1 MKKKL
6 EILQIYLTDKS
17 LLKYSLSFWNII
29 LKEGNYFSFDKSNEQ
44 FLNNDNSPLESK
56 ISESLNNNEL
66 LKEILLYYFEMYHEN
81 YFFEKIAKKNFS
93 SYKDKYSEL
102 LGKVSLEHLS
112 NAFEFYEDKYRD
124 NITILKL
131 LNIIGYIEAY
141 FKHFATV
148 IYKCENKP
156 EFFDF
161 NSIDE
166 KLHLSTIS
174 DNYMKNVKIYIAE
187 LIFIECRKDDDELY
201 NFIKNK
207 DIKYLQFIDEKF
219 SEQINELKN
228 KTCQNYFRIIYEIPS
243 FKLIKEKLNEKNKVL
258 IWLLDNKE
266 KIYKLNKLN
275 SINSIVNK
283 MMEHLK
289 YRQTKS
295 YIKKTKLGEEKAI
308 LHYDEG
314 KMKKYIDSYN
324 SILEILDKKDKK
336 INISEYENCSLD
348 YFVVDNKSENNYLYN
363 IYEQLIKYQNEF
375 IDIIYDN
382 FDTYKNDIEE
392 IRKNEIRIQ
401 EANEKDII
409 NFTEEKFLDIIINS
423 LLSIFHW
430 MKKLFLKKPI

>member
-17 LLKYSLSFWNII
+17 LLKYSLSFWKIT
-29 LKEGNYFSFDKSNEQ
+29 LKEGNYFSFDKANEQ

-66 LKEILLYYFEMYHEN
+66 LKEILLYYFEK
-81 YFFEKIAKKNFS
+81 FAKKNFS
-93 SYKDKYSEL
+93 SDKDKYSEL
-102 LGKVSLEHLS
+102 LGKVSLEYLS

-131 LNIIGYIEAY
+131 LNIIGYIKAY
-141 FKHFATV
+141 FKHFANI

-207 DIKYLQFIDEKF
+207 DIKYLQFIGEKF

-228 KTCQNYFRIIYEIPS
+228 NTVQNYFRIIYEIPS
-243 FKLIKEKLNEKNKVL
+243 FKLIKEKLNEK
-258 IWLLDNKE
+258 
-266 KIYKLNKLN
+266 
-275 SINSIVNK
+275 
-283 MMEHLK
+283 LK
-289 YRQTKS
+289 Y
-295 YIKKTKLGEEKAI
+295 
-308 LHYDEG
+308 
-314 KMKKYIDSYN
+314 
-324 SILEILDKKDKK
+324 
-336 INISEYENCSLD
+336 
-348 YFVVDNKSENNYLYN
+348 
-363 IYEQLIKYQNEF
+363 
-375 IDIIYDN
+375 
-382 FDTYKNDIEE
+382 
-392 IRKNEIRIQ
+392 
-401 EANEKDII
+401 
-409 NFTEEKFLDIIINS
+409 
-423 LLSIFHW
+423 
-430 MKKLFLKKPI
+430 

>member
-17 LLKYSLSFWNII
+17 LLKYSLSFWKII

-81 YFFEKIAKKNFS
+81 YYFEKIAKKNFS

-102 LGKVSLEHLS
+102 LGKVSLEYLS

-131 LNIIGYIEAY
+131 LNIIGYIKAY
-141 FKHFATV
+141 FKHFANI

-174 DNYMKNVKIYIAE
+174 DNYMKNAKIYIAE
-187 LIFIECRKDDDELY
+187 LIFIECRNRDDELY

-228 KTCQNYFRIIYEIPS
+228 NTVQNYFRIIYEIPS

-258 IWLLDNKE
+258 NWLLDNKE

-295 YIKKTKLGEEKAI
+295 YIKKTKLGKEKAI
-308 LHYDEG
+308 LNYDEG
-314 KMKKYIDSYN
+314 KMKKYIESYN
-324 SILEILDKKDKK
+324 SILEILDKKDKT
-336 INISEYENCSLD
+336 INIS
-348 YFVVDNKSENNYLYN
+348 
-363 IYEQLIKYQNEF
+363 KY
-375 IDIIYDN
+375 
-382 FDTYKNDIEE
+382 
-392 IRKNEIRIQ
+392 
-401 EANEKDII
+401 
-409 NFTEEKFLDIIINS
+409 
-423 LLSIFHW
+423 
-430 MKKLFLKKPI
+430 